1 MQTFGLYRRLEQR
14 YDGEIPDH
22 LRRLALAGSRN
33 ALETALARAN
43 SRCCDGLA
51 LSSIRAAAARR
62 AAVGDLNIW
71 RREGL
76 AWQAAKASIR

>member
-1 MQTFGLYRRLEQR
+1 MHSYDLYRRLEQR

-22 LRRLALAGSRN
+22 LRRVALAGSRN

-51 LSSIRAAAARR
+51 LSAVRKAAARR
-62 AAVGDLNIW
+62 AAVGELDIW

-76 AWQAAKASIR
+76 AWQAAKSANR